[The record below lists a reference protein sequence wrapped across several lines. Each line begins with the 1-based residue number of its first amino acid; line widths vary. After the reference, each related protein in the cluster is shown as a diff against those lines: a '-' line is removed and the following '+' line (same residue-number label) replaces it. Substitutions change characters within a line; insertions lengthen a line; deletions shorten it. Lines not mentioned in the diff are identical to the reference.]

1 MKKVD
6 NSGCVFMIPTIIISL
21 ITFTLITL
29 SILFFPVI
37 KIGKIKLGTYWII
50 AFLGAV
56 ILLIFSFA
64 PIQEVGKELI
74 SNTSVNPL
82 KIIVLF
88 FSMTILSIYLDEVG
102 LFKYLASVAAKRAKN
117 NQYALF
123 IILYFLTATLTI
135 FTSNDIVIL
144 TFTPFICFFCKNSKI
159 NPIPYLIAEFAAA
172 NTWSL
177 MFIIGNPTN
186 IYLATSAG
194 ITFFEYFKMMA
205 IPTLCA
211 GIIEFLLLFL
221 LFNKRLRKPLE
232 INEEDVHIENKAALI
247 LGLSLLGIC
256 LVFLIIS
263 SYIGVE
269 MWMVSLGCALALLLG
284 TTIMS
289 IITKKNW
296 NYLTESLK
304 KLPYQLIPFFLSM
317 FVIVV
322 ALNYQGISSKI
333 QEVLGSANTIWT
345 YGLSSFFVSNLINN
359 IPMSILYSNICN
371 NQAAI
376 YASIIGSNIGAFLMP
391 TGALAGIMF
400 TNLVNEHETKFTF
413 MDFVKY
419 GAVISIPLIAT
430 ALLMLNLEVGF

>member
-1 MKKVD
+1 
-6 NSGCVFMIPTIIISL
+6 MIPTIIISV
-21 ITFTLITL
+21 ITFILITL
-29 SILFFPVI
+29 SILFFPAI

-50 AFLGAV
+50 ALLGAV

-102 LFKYLASVAAKRAKN
+102 LFKYLANVAAKKAKN

-123 IILYFLTATLTI
+123 VILYFLTATLTI

-247 LGLSLLGIC
+247 LGLSLLGLC

-263 SYIGVE
+263 SYIGIE
-269 MWMVSLGCALALLLG
+269 MWIISLACALALLLG

-322 ALNYQGISSKI
+322 ALNYQGISEKI
-333 QEVLGSANTIWT
+333 QEVLGSTNTIWT

>member
-6 NSGCVFMIPTIIISL
+6 NSGCVFMIPTIIISV
-21 ITFTLITL
+21 ITFILITL
-29 SILFFPVI
+29 SILFFPAI

-50 AFLGAV
+50 ALLGAV

-88 FSMTILSIYLDEVG
+88 FSMTILSIYLDEAG
-102 LFKYLASVAAKRAKN
+102 LFKYLANVAAKKAKN

-221 LFNKRLRKPLE
+221 LFNKRLKKPLE

-263 SYIGVE
+263 SYIGIE
-269 MWMVSLGCALALLLG
+269 MWIISLACALALLLG
-284 TTIMS
+284 ITIMS
-289 IITKKNW
+289 LITKKNW

-322 ALNYQGISSKI
+322 ALNYQGISEKI
-333 QEVLGSANTIWT
+333 QEVLGSTNTIWT